1 MRKIIFYNNDGTYN
15 HNEELNEE
23 NIGHIMGQMSKR
35 HFKDGTEV
43 AGFSDSYRTY
53 EKSKIKYDG
62 KVHDYIYLWTWD
74 NLDEKTNQLIGK
86 GSERYNTTHKLVYI
100 SDIVKIE
107 SILYSNPKWG
117 GKLTNKFDTFKK

>member
-15 HNEELNEE
+15 HDEELNKE
-23 NIGHIMGQMSKR
+23 NIEHIKGQMSKC
-35 HFKDGTEV
+35 HLKDGTEV
-43 AGFSDSYRTY
+43 SGFSDPLRTY

-74 NLDEKTNQLIGK
+74 NLDEKTHQLIGRDD
-86 GSERYNTTHKLVYI
+86 ERYNTTHKLVYI

-107 SILYSNPKWG
+107 TILYSNPKWG

>member
-1 MRKIIFYNNDGTYN
+1 
-15 HNEELNEE
+15 
-23 NIGHIMGQMSKR
+23 MGQMSKR

-117 GKLTNKFDTFKK
+117 WKTYK